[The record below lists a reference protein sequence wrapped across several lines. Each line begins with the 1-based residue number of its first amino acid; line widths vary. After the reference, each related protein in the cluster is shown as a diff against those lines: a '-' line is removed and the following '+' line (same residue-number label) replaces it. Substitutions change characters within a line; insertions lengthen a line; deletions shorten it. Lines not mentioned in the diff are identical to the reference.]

1 MKMKIFPILM
11 VVVLLLSVCVAGC
24 KKAETQAPAVVVD
37 ENSITIIGGEN
48 QGSDLS
54 EGSFSSSGQTDSEK
68 SNAKE
73 LGGSATLNI
82 EYPEDETKPEQ
93 GDTSATEPQWQP
105 GIW

>member
-1 MKMKIFPILM
+1 MKMKTFPIFM
-11 VVVLLLSVCVAGC
+11 VVVLLFSVCVGGC
-24 KKAETQAPAVVVD
+24 KKAETQAPGVVVGGD
-37 ENSITIIGGEN
+37 SVTIIGSEN
-48 QGSDLS
+48 QGADLS
-54 EGSFSSSGQTDSEK
+54 EGSFTPSAQTDSEK

-73 LGGSATLNI
+73 LGGSSTLDI